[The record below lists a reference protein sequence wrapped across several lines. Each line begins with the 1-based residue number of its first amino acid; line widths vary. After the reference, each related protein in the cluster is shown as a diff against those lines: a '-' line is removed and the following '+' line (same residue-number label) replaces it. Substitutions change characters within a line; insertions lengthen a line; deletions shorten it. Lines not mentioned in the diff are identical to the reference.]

1 MESASIYAA
10 LAAVQSELKA
20 PKGQMNTFGGYR
32 YRSCED
38 ILEAVKPILK
48 AHDLLL
54 TLSDEPK
61 VLEGWHYIEATA
73 KLESLDALLN
83 EIVRMANV
91 SVQPDK
97 WLDSWH
103 YAVGLYVA
111 HYVTLQL
118 RTFAES
124 SATPAQ
130 AAASGALVGVV
141 KSATLGDSSVTYD
154 TSALTAGTEDWGDLN
169 ATTYGQMLANRARF
183 IGLAGSYVI

>member
-1 MESASIYAA
+1 MESTSIYAA

-73 KLESLDALLN
+73 KLESLDGQRPHCPLP
-83 EIVRMANV
+83 EQV
-91 SVQPDK
+91 SR
-97 WLDSWH
+97 L
-103 YAVGLYVA
+103 GVA
-111 HYVTLQL
+111 YL
-118 RTFAES
+118 R
-124 SATPAQ
+124 P
-130 AAASGALVGVV
+130 
-141 KSATLGDSSVTYD
+141 
-154 TSALTAGTEDWGDLN
+154 EDL
-169 ATTYGQMLANRARF
+169 
-183 IGLAGSYVI
+183 

>member
-1 MESASIYAA
+1 MESTSIYAA

-73 KLESLDALLN
+73 KLESLDASKSN
-83 EIVRMANV
+83 AIYGRSAT
-91 SVQPDK
+91 VQPAA
-97 WLDSWH
+97 
-103 YAVGLYVA
+103 YYVHIWRRVA
-111 HYVTLQL
+111 
-118 RTFAES
+118 
-124 SATPAQ
+124 
-130 AAASGALVGVV
+130 
-141 KSATLGDSSVTYD
+141 
-154 TSALTAGTEDWGDLN
+154 
-169 ATTYGQMLANRARF
+169 
-183 IGLAGSYVI
+183 

>member
-1 MESASIYAA
+1 MKINPNAQLKIQLGSDGNPKIYACGTQIYAA

-73 KLESLDALLN
+73 KLESLD
-83 EIVRMANV
+83 
-91 SVQPDK
+91 
-97 WLDSWH
+97 
-103 YAVGLYVA
+103 
-111 HYVTLQL
+111 
-118 RTFAES
+118 
-124 SATPAQ
+124 
-130 AAASGALVGVV
+130 
-141 KSATLGDSSVTYD
+141 
-154 TSALTAGTEDWGDLN
+154 
-169 ATTYGQMLANRARF
+169 
-183 IGLAGSYVI
+183 

>member
-1 MESASIYAA
+1 MESTSIYAA

-73 KLESLDALLN
+73 KLESLDGGC
-83 EIVRMANV
+83 I
-91 SVQPDK
+91 SVK
-97 WLDSWH
+97 A
-103 YAVGLYVA
+103 YAREPEQK
-111 HYVTLQL
+111 TKMPM
-118 RTFAES
+118 
-124 SATPAQ
+124 PAPPPIWIW
-130 AAASGALVGVV
+130 
-141 KSATLGDSSVTYD
+141 
-154 TSALTAGTEDWGDLN
+154 TS
-169 ATTYGQMLANRARF
+169 TTTRP
-183 IGLAGSYVI
+183 

>member
-1 MESASIYAA
+1 MESTSIYAA

-73 KLESLDALLN
+73 KLESLDAKLRATLVTRDN
-83 EIVRMANV
+83 TIFNNRYEGSPKAGKVKIPVRDTEVAVKAYDKANGVDKITQKLERLVRMMAKLWA
-91 SVQPDK
+91 QEIM
-97 WLDSWH
+97 
-103 YAVGLYVA
+103 
-111 HYVTLQL
+111 
-118 RTFAES
+118 FAETMED
-124 SATPAQ
+124 AKALYERCPRLLKEKVKAILIK
-130 AAASGALVGVV
+130 SGFEEI
-141 KSATLGDSSVTYD
+141 T
-154 TSALTAGTEDWGDLN
+154 
-169 ATTYGQMLANRARF
+169 Q
-183 IGLAGSYVI
+183 

>member
-1 MESASIYAA
+1 MESTSIYAA

-73 KLESLDALLN
+73 KLESLDGGCISVKAYAREPGKKTKMDAAQVTGTSSSYARKYALCGAFAIDGGADPDTFEVKQTKEVKQLPQTGPFT
-83 EIVRMANV
+83 VRCK
-91 SVQPDK
+91 SCGTR
-97 WLDSWH
+97 
-103 YAVGLYVA
+103 Y
-111 HYVTLQL
+111 
-118 RTFAES
+118 TFAD
-124 SATPAQ
+124 ATQYQQYIATAQ
-130 AAASGALVGVV
+130 CCPSPLW
-141 KSATLGDSSVTYD
+141 
-154 TSALTAGTEDWGDLN
+154 E
-169 ATTYGQMLANRARF
+169 
-183 IGLAGSYVI
+183 IE

>member
-1 MESASIYAA
+1 MESTSIYAA

-73 KLESLDALLN
+73 KLESLD
-83 EIVRMANV
+83 
-91 SVQPDK
+91 P
-97 WLDSWH
+97 
-103 YAVGLYVA
+103 
-111 HYVTLQL
+111 
-118 RTFAES
+118 
-124 SATPAQ
+124 
-130 AAASGALVGVV
+130 
-141 KSATLGDSSVTYD
+141 
-154 TSALTAGTEDWGDLN
+154 SALQTSKRPRNLCVRSEAQT
-169 ATTYGQMLANRARF
+169 M
-183 IGLAGSYVI
+183 LAGSLPATRNRPSRTTKAFSKAAGPSILKRSTQIAIA

>member
-1 MESASIYAA
+1 MESTSIYAA

-73 KLESLDALLN
+73 KLESMDLESADAEKDAPTLFDLLEN
-83 EIVRMANV
+83 
-91 SVQPDK
+91 
-97 WLDSWH
+97 
-103 YAVGLYVA
+103 
-111 HYVTLQL
+111 
-118 RTFAES
+118 
-124 SATPAQ
+124 
-130 AAASGALVGVV
+130 GA
-141 KSATLGDSSVTYD
+141 
-154 TSALTAGTEDWGDLN
+154 
-169 ATTYGQMLANRARF
+169 
-183 IGLAGSYVI
+183 